1 METQFILALFYHGYK
16 ARTSTLFH
24 LLKGKHTSSVLL
36 YGFLFDNLR
45 FFGSFPDLSEKEY
58 EHCLM
63 ELRKKEHLFF
73 LEKGQAQ
80 LTEKGLKYLLSNSAN
95 SYSEYPC
102 IDYFQFGKTDDE
114 CWRMLQFSVQITS
127 YLSYG
132 ETHYVPL
139 EQSPLFQQHIKKIIK
154 NYPKKEFIQQIKT
167 EWSALFS
174 ELSIEEANFFAHQ
187 FTGYQHIGQIPQQL
201 INLEG
206 TALNRQFFLKNRLHK
221 LLSNILLREDSS
233 ILKQIIYP
241 LIKQNENKSMNESLK
256 YLNLGYTLE
265 EISTQRTIKT
275 NTVKD
280 HFLEASI
287 IGLVESDQILDKS
300 ISNMLNQVQGPY
312 QEWQYQELKRKINE
326 LDYFD
331 FRLYQI
337 KKKQLEIRSYR

>member
-73 LEKGQAQ
+73 LEKGQVQ
-80 LTEKGLKYLLSNSAN
+80 LTEKGLNYLLSNSAN
-95 SYSEYPC
+95 SYLDYPC

-174 ELSIEEANFFAHQ
+174 ELPIEEANFFAHQ
-187 FTGYQHIGQIPQQL
+187 FTGYQHIGQIPHQL

-206 TALNRQFFLKNRLHK
+206 TALHRQFFLKNRLHK
-221 LLSNILLREDSS
+221 LLSIILLREDSS

-256 YLNLGYTLE
+256 YLKLGCTLE
-265 EISTQRTIKT
+265 EISAQRTIKT

-312 QEWQYQELKRKINE
+312 QEWQYQELKGKINE

-337 KKKQLEIRSYR
+337 TKKQLEIRSYR